1 MANSGY
7 KSISRYEQP
16 GRHGGYGYQVHVIWK
31 GKSLYRR
38 ISDSSAGGKRKALL
52 LALKVR
58 EEFER
63 KLGKPRTERIIR
75 SKPLASRGKQKAAVS
90 RPAKSRRQEGRKR

>member
-1 MANSGY
+1 MANTGY
-7 KSISRYEQP
+7 KSISRYERP

-38 ISDSSAGGKRKALL
+38 ISDSSAGGKRKALQ

-63 KLGKPRTERIIR
+63 RLGKPRTERIIR
-75 SKPLASRGKQKAAVS
+75 SKPLARRGKEARARR
-90 RPAKSRRQEGRKR
+90 RPAKPRGAR

>member
-1 MANSGY
+1 MANTGY
-7 KSISRYEQP
+7 KSISRYEHP

-38 ISDSSAGGKRKALL
+38 ISDSSAGGKRKALQ

-63 KLGKPRTERIIR
+63 KLGKPHTERIIR
-75 SKPLASRGKQKAAVS
+75 SKPLGQRGKEKAAAKR
-90 RPAKSRRQEGRKR
+90 RPARRRR

>member
-1 MANSGY
+1 MANTGY
-7 KSISRYEQP
+7 KSISRYEHP

-58 EEFER
+58 DEFER

-75 SKPLASRGKQKAAVS
+75 SKRLAPRAKKKATARR
-90 RPAKSRRQEGRKR
+90 RPVRSRR